1 MRCAITRAIR
11 ATEKSAFA
19 GGGQSRVLG
28 DSVADLAS
36 PHLTFP
42 NQGTSGALPVHD
54 PFGHKNEPIQYRHL
68 HWRTIK
74 LRLQIT

>member
-36 PHLTFP
+36 LSPTR
-42 NQGTSGALPVHD
+42 GTPVHCRSVILL
-54 PFGHKNEPIQYRHL
+54 G
-68 HWRTIK
+68 IK
-74 LRLQIT
+74 MSQSSIAICIGGP